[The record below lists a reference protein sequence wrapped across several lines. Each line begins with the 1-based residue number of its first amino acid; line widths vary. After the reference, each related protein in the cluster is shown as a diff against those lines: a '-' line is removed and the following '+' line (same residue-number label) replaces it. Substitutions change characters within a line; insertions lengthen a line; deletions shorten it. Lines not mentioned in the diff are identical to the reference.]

1 MTATADVALVIVTG
15 RGKFGTAAHPRT
27 PLPCKLGR
35 PLAPSPAGGLFLA
48 RFYDAAGFYA
58 AAFAAGIVFNLA
70 HLTVIGALVWRQRT
84 GAGERSR

>member
-1 MTATADVALVIVTG
+1 LA
-15 RGKFGTAAHPRT
+15 PRRT
-27 PLPCKLGR
+27 RVRRFPVNWPPLGSFARGR
-35 PLAPSPAGGLFLA
+35 PFSGAI
-48 RFYDAAGFYA
+48 YDAAGFYA